1 MFIFWIMAIFLI
13 INFMQFSPLYLF
25 TCDTLPDV
33 ITEIVL
39 IPEPSAIE
47 STSQVATPLPSPQI
61 MRVQF
66 HVSMYL

>member
-1 MFIFWIMAIFLI
+1 
-13 INFMQFSPLYLF
+13 MQFSPLYLF

-33 ITEIVL
+33 ITGIVL

-47 STSQVATPLPSPQI
+47 STSQVATPLLSPQI

-66 HVSMYL
+66 HVSMNL